1 MDSYSIPLFTD
12 SDLIGID
19 DAKDTDVQE
28 GFQSYTEL
36 IVEDSELPI
45 LDNEK
50 DELLESKEM
59 IQKSDELSS
68 TLYLILKE

>member
-28 GFQSYTEL
+28 GFNEL